1 MLSLLTLALLSAD
14 PQVVVVVPVQVIHAD
29 ARYAPLARAV
39 QSLIE
44 ADLRDNGVPVR
55 TEDDLDSSQW
65 GSIKG
70 ASHLLVVSVVP
81 MDGKMMIQGRML
93 SLPDQIMVS
102 GSRCVGWN
110 GRDKILRAILQT
122 LKRPL
127 PTVEPRLLKVDD
139 ELMFAWGRALD
150 ALHDGDPQT
159 AKQRVTEVAN
169 KWPSFSPA
177 VERAAQLGK

>member
-1 MLSLLTLALLSAD
+1 MLSLMTLALLSAN

-29 ARYAPLARAV
+29 AKYAPLARAV

-44 ADLRDNGVPVR
+44 SDLRSNGVPVR

-70 ASHLLVVSVVP
+70 ASHLLVVSVLPV
-81 MDGKMMIQGRML
+81 DGKMMIQARLMAF
-93 SLPDQIMVS
+93 PDHNLS

-110 GRDKILRAILQT
+110 AREKVLRAILQT
-122 LKRPL
+122 LERPL

-159 AKQRVTEVAN
+159 AKKRVTEVAN